1 MAQNI
6 TLMGASYSDV
16 PAVELPKTGGGIS
29 RFTDVTPTTATDSDV
44 ASGKVYF
51 KADGSQSIGTASGG
65 SATLITKNIMANG
78 TYNAEDD
85 NADGYSSVTVAVPGV
100 KKLTGSFTVGSN
112 DTSYT
117 ISFGETI
124 SKYLFLIEMTDA
136 SKTTLSGTGN
146 TSPRSYAFTGMYPS
160 PGISNNAPANC
171 MTTYRIKASTGEL
184 SYSQATLNNATTS
197 SITISSVTLSGGA
210 QYLYRGYSYNYYIVE
225 VT

>member
-1 MAQNI
+1 MTDYKVSSGDLTSVADAIRTKGGTSAVLSFPAGFVSAIGNI
-6 TLMGASYSDV
+6 
-16 PAVELPKTGGGIS
+16 PTGG
-29 RFTDVTPTTATDSDV
+29 
-44 ASGKVYF
+44 
-51 KADGSQSIGTASGG
+51 DG
-65 SATLITKNIMANG
+65 TLITKNITANG

-100 KKLTGSFTVGSN
+100 KKLTGSFTVGSD

-136 SKTTLSGTGN
+136 SKTTLSGSGN
-146 TSPRSYAFTGMYPS
+146 ASPRSYAFTGMYPS
-160 PGISNNAPANC
+160 PGVGNNAPATC
-171 MTTYRIKASTGEL
+171 MTTFRLNASTSEL
-184 SYSQATLNNATTS
+184 SYSQTTLSNATTS
-197 SITISSVTLSGGA
+197 SITISAVTLSGGA